1 MFLDIKNIVENI
13 IGNIIGTIFAAI
25 LIGLWVKN
33 RDNKQAIM
41 NAITELYF
49 NDVGT
54 GTIQNPFKLDDVY
67 KLTLLK
73 ILPNNL
79 QNNVMQYIKDAKNAQ
94 RPGSAQKPGSIYGQS
109 KELSK
114 SLEDYLTSKWCYNL
128 YFL

>member
-1 MFLDIKNIVENI
+1 MCLEIKNIVENI
-13 IGNIIGTIFAAI
+13 IGTIFAAT

-41 NAITELYF
+41 DAITELYF

-54 GTIQNPFKLDDVY
+54 GTMQNPFKLDDVY

-73 ILPNNL
+73 ILPNDL
-79 QNNVMQYIKDAKNAQ
+79 QNNAMQYIKDAKNAQ
-94 RPGSAQKPGSIYGQS
+94 RSGSAQKPGFIYGQS

-114 SLEDYLTSKWCYNL
+114 KLEDYLSSKWRYNL